1 MQVMSK
7 VHHAKFE
14 EMGGVKAALNP
25 VANIK
30 VGAMILKDYVNR
42 AGSVEGG
49 LKLYVGAGA
58 ARADSGYGSAF

>member
-1 MQVMSK
+1 
-7 VHHAKFE
+7 
-14 EMGGVKAALNP
+14 MGGVKAALNP